1 MRRYV
6 VLVWALGLLGGCAA
20 NGAELVAEDGNT
32 TAAIVATAPTSTTS
46 TTAAPTSSTSAPESP
61 TTTTEDALSISD
73 VAGWVQDWLDASF
86 DSEVDWMLLGASR
99 IRCSDS
105 GSVLPGDV
113 FACEMVPRPAPDLA
127 LESAGVVVYV
137 LDNLGRAVWRIGDVP
152 DSTAELHAV
161 YDAVSEGMYCR
172 DLASQD
178 LDVALFHSDPGSSE
192 DGFFWSLVYWALE
205 GQPDRMDADHNGI
218 PCETLYDPA
227 VVTAVLEGGPIG
239 GHEPPPLGIALLP
252 DGLGPVDFGTD
263 AETAV
268 EPMIYL
274 LGPADSDVTSHRS
287 EVGAP
292 PGGPCYGGYACD
304 EYVRV
309 LSWDALGLGVV
320 ISDLW
325 LQPGGDRP
333 PPVVPMTFVS
343 YMYTGGDSDVIETP
357 EGIRQADL
365 FTPEGIGIGS
375 TVTDLRA
382 AFGNTVGFSSEGCGG
397 PEFYVFVDGEFQ
409 IGGSLIGADSHPD
422 NGTAVEPVNPEATVH
437 SITAGTGGSC

>member
-1 MRRYV
+1 MHRYV
-6 VLVWALGLLGGCAA
+6 VLVCALGLVGGCAA
-20 NGAELVAEDGNT
+20 NGAEVVAEVANT
-32 TAAIVATAPTSTTS
+32 TAATVATAPTSTTS

-73 VAGWVQDWLDASF
+73 VAGWVQDWLDANF
-86 DSEVDWMLLGASR
+86 NAEIDWMLVGASQ
-99 IRCSDS
+99 IRCGDS

-113 FACEMVPRPAPDLA
+113 FACQMVPRPAPGLA
-127 LESAGVVVYV
+127 LETAGVVVYV

-161 YDAVSEGMYCR
+161 YDAVPEGMYCR

-178 LDVALFHSDPGSSE
+178 LDVALFYSDPGFSE
-192 DGFFWSLVYWALE
+192 DGFFWSLVYWSLE

-227 VVTAVLEGGPIG
+227 VVAAVLEGGPIG
-239 GHEPPPLGIALLP
+239 GHEPPPLGMALLP
-252 DGLGPVDFGTD
+252 DGLGPVDFGTE

-268 EPMIYL
+268 ESMIYL
-274 LGPADSDVTSHRS
+274 LGPADSDITSHRS

-292 PGGPCYGGYACD
+292 PGGACYGGYACD

-309 LSWDALGLGVV
+309 LEWDALGLWVV

-325 LQPGGDRP
+325 LKPGHDVPPQPI
-333 PPVVPMTFVS
+333 PMTFVS

-357 EGIRQADL
+357 EGIRQANL

-375 TVTDLRA
+375 TVTDLNA
-382 AFGNTVGFSSEGCGG
+382 AYGDSLSFGLGCGESV
-397 PEFYVFVDGEFQ
+397 EFHVSVDDGFMA
-409 IGGSLIGADSHPD
+409 GSLTGADSHPD
-422 NGTAVEPVNPEATVH
+422 NGTAVEPVNPEATVR